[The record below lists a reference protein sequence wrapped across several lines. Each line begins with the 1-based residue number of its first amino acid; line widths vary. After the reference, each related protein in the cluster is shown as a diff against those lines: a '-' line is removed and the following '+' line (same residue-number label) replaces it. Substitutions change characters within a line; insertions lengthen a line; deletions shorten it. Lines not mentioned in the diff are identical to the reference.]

1 MAIRNEPHPFTLR
14 QLQYA
19 TAVAATL
26 SFHKAAALCH
36 VSQPSLSAQLAQLE
50 EALGVRLFERD
61 RRRVLVTAAGKELL
75 ERARRLLLDADDL
88 LAAARRAGDPLAGT
102 LRIGV
107 IPTISPYLL
116 PSAPPALR
124 AAFPRLATLWVEDR
138 TATLLGALGAGELDA
153 ALLALEAD
161 IGDVEHEAVADD
173 PFVLAT
179 RPDDPLG
186 TRPAPAKLGE
196 LRRAQ
201 VLLLDDGHCF
211 RDQALATCSKAGARE
226 LEFRAT
232 SLPTLAQMVAGGAGV
247 TLLPQLAVATEA
259 QRSGLLTRAFARPA
273 PHRTIALVWRRRSP
287 LAPALRKVARAIR
300 DAYPAVTP
308 SPAPGR

>member
-1 MAIRNEPHPFTLR
+1 MAINFAPHPFTLR

-19 TAVAATL
+19 VAVADAL
-26 SFHKAAALCH
+26 SFRRAAERCH
-36 VSQPSLSAQLAQLE
+36 VSQPSLSAQLAQME
-50 EALGVRLFERD
+50 EAIGVRLFERN
-61 RRRVLVTAAGKELL
+61 RRRVLVTSAGKELL
-75 ERARRLLLDADDL
+75 ERARRMLVEGDDL
-88 LAAARRAGDPLAGT
+88 LSAARRAGDPLAGT

-116 PSAPPALR
+116 PSATPALR
-124 AAFPRLATLWVEDR
+124 AAYPRLTTLWVEDKTGVLVR
-138 TATLLGALGAGELDA
+138 DLETGSLDA

-161 IGDVEHEAVADD
+161 LGDVESEIVALD

-186 TRPAPAKLGE
+186 AGPTPAKPAE
-196 LRRAQ
+196 LRNAN

-211 RDQALATCSKAGARE
+211 RDQALAFCSRAKARE

-247 TLLPQLAVATEA
+247 TLLPRIAVATEV
-259 QRSGLLTRAFARPA
+259 QRARLRVREFAEPS
-273 PHRTIALVWRRRSP
+273 PHRTIALVWRKRSP
-287 LAPALRKVARAIR
+287 LAEALREVAAALRS
-300 DAYPAVTP
+300 AYPEP
-308 SPAPGR
+308 RD